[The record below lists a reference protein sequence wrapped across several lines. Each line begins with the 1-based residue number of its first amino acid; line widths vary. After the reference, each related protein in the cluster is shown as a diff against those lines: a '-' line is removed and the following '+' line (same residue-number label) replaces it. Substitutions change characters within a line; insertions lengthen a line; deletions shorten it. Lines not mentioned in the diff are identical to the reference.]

1 MVYSENILICIAIPL
16 LIALI
21 FIGTDTRRFLISF
34 VTGMIVCLLSAYVS
48 GFFNYLTGIGAKD
61 MAVFYAPVVE
71 EIMKLLPLLFYIF
84 VFEPD
89 PGRLFAVSV
98 GIGLG
103 FATFENC
110 CYILSSGASEV
121 TYILIRGMAVGVM
134 HLICALMLVMG
145 LNTALFFRVLS
156 ISAVVGALSLSMIFH
171 GLYNL
176 LVSEPGVSS
185 YLGYALPII
194 TAALLFMPCR
204 RLLKY
209 YYRIGNDNKGGA

>member
-1 MVYSENILICIAIPL
+1 MNYDI
-16 LIALI
+16 
-21 FIGTDTRRFLISF
+21 

-89 PGRLFAVSV
+89 PGRLFAASV

-134 HLICALMLVMG
+134 HLICPDAGNGTEYGSVFQG
-145 LNTALFFRVLS
+145 TFNIVCCWCIIFVNDISRV
-156 ISAVVGALSLSMIFH
+156 I
-171 GLYNL
+171 
-176 LVSEPGVSS
+176 
-185 YLGYALPII
+185 
-194 TAALLFMPCR
+194 
-204 RLLKY
+204 
-209 YYRIGNDNKGGA
+209 